1 MPSYATHVSVNLL
14 LGLPLSLAAMKYM
27 ASSSLTDLT
36 AFSAAF
42 IYGTLFF
49 HPDLDLARNT
59 RLFSIKGILSLPF
72 RPYSYLFKH
81 RGISHIP
88 ILGTLTRI
96 LWLGALFTLFYLFLD
111 RPIPSLDEIPYLLF
125 GSIGLMAADLF
136 HITLDQLESA
146 I

>member
-1 MPSYATHVSVNLL
+1 MPSYATHVTVNLL
-14 LGLPLSLAAMKYM
+14 VGLPLALAAMKYV
-27 ASSSLTDLT
+27 ASSNLTDLT

-49 HPDLDLARNT
+49 HPDLDLARNVS
-59 RLFSIKGILSLPF
+59 LFSLKGLLTLPF

-81 RGISHIP
+81 RGISHTP

-96 LWLGALFTLFYLFLD
+96 LWLGVLFTLFYLFLD
-111 RPIPSLDEIPYLLF
+111 RPIPSFNEIPYLFL
-125 GSIGLMAADLF
+125 GSIGLMVADLF

-146 I
+146 L